1 MKEGTSLQSLK
12 IFIIIKIKQTSSLKE
27 ILAKLTEEE
36 IDFLKNLY
44 SF

>member
-1 MKEGTSLQSLK
+1 MSLQSLK
-12 IFIIIKIKQTSSLKE
+12 IFIIIKIKQTCSLKE